1 MTGFIAEMTNYLI
14 PASGA
19 PRCFK
24 FEQNM
29 VAEQNYPVD
38 FRQIT
43 SEQGKAFRPY
53 GMFIDNTRG
62 TGRLEFLIQGLNFA
76 GYVEPGQFFMT
87 PYPAPMQQEVTLRGN
102 GPAVVLFVDFPV
114 MPYSSAQL
122 TGGSSGGGDFAP
134 LIAAVEARVS
144 QTSFDAAIS
153 DILAALGGGGS
164 GGATDLTG
172 VISEIQGV
180 RLNQRETIDRMVLA
194 ADLFPMLGN
203 IQANIATIAGN
214 SGGGGGVDPTPL
226 LTQIEDNTYNA
237 LGKLDQIRSS
247 VNGLQAPLGN
257 LSSAVLSLHAAYEL
271 YDSDGNPLPSNFG
284 SLARAYEY
292 DVAGNIEAETRT
304 DNLYFIWRKTYGYV
318 ADKLATQSPWVRT
331 SI

>member
-29 VAEQNYPVD
+29 VAEQNYQVD

-62 TGRLEFLIQGLNFA
+62 AGRLEFLIQGLNFA

-122 TGGSSGGGDFAP
+122 TGGSSGGGGGSIDVTPITDALALLVKETTFTMNGNAITGNQLQILGAIRSLADSLGTPLQNGFANQWQSGIN
-134 LIAAVEARVS
+134 LLRTRVEA
-144 QTSFDAAIS
+144 
-153 DILAALGGGGS
+153 
-164 GGATDLTG
+164 LTG
-172 VISEIQGV
+172 FNTDGDP
-180 RLNQRETIDRMVLA
+180 LPETFNTLPRRYTYNPD
-194 ADLFPMLGN
+194 GT
-203 IQANIATIAGN
+203 IATEVR
-214 SGGGGGVDPTPL
+214 VDRYELFTKTFTYTDGK
-226 LTQIEDNTYNA
+226 LTQES
-237 LGKLDQIRSS
+237 GW
-247 VNGLQAPLGN
+247 
-257 LSSAVLSLHAAYEL
+257 VLSY
-271 YDSDGNPLPSNFG
+271 P
-284 SLARAYEY
+284 
-292 DVAGNIEAETRT
+292 
-304 DNLYFIWRKTYGYV
+304 
-318 ADKLATQSPWVRT
+318 
-331 SI
+331 

>member
-29 VAEQNYPVD
+29 VAERNYQVD

-76 GYVEPGQFFMT
+76 GFVEPGQFFMT
-87 PYPAPMQQEVTLRGN
+87 PYPAPMQQEITLRGN
-102 GPAVVLFVDFPV
+102 GLAVVLFVDFPV

-122 TGGSSGGGDFAP
+122 TGGSSGGGGDLAP
-134 LIAAVEARVS
+134 VLSAIGERVS
-144 QTSFDAAIS
+144 QATFTAAMAEILEALNAPGSGGGDGVSQASFDATMAQV
-153 DILAALGGGGS
+153 LGALGGVI
-164 GGATDLTG
+164 GAINTRLSQPDYAAG
-172 VISEIQGV
+172 VSDIVNAIYSINLSPINNALSMQVNTYQFEGEMTSLKMAI
-180 RLNQRETIDRMVLA
+180 
-194 ADLFPMLGN
+194 ADLKS
-203 IQANIATIAGN
+203 AGAMYDSEARELPDNFN
-214 SGGGGGVDPTPL
+214 SLPRSYV
-226 LTQIEDNTYNA
+226 YNA
-237 LGKLDQIRSS
+237 AGKRTQE
-247 VNGLQAPLGN
+247 V
-257 LSSAVLSLHAAYEL
+257 
-271 YDSDGNPLPSNFG
+271 
-284 SLARAYEY
+284 
-292 DVAGNIEAETRT
+292 RT
-304 DNLYFIWRKTYGYV
+304 DGALYTWTKTFSYTDDNLT
-318 ADKLATQSPWVRT
+318 AESAWVRA